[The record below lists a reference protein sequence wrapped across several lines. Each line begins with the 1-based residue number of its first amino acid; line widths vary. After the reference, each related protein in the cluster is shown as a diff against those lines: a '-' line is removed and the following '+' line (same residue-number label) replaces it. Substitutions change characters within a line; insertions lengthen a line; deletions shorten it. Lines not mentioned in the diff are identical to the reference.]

1 LSIENCTSQSIGLFD
16 SGVGGLSVMRA
27 VAELLPAANIVYV
40 ADSAHC
46 PYGRRS
52 PAEIREFSVGITR
65 FLLEQGSALIV
76 VACNTASAA
85 ALAHLRETFPQV
97 PFVGMVPA
105 VKPAVSARRPRVVG
119 VLATPVTVQG
129 ALLSD
134 VVQRFAANSRVITQV
149 CAGLV
154 EQIEA
159 GRIAMPDTRDL
170 LLHCLEPMLK
180 EGMDTLVLGCTH
192 YPFVIPL
199 IRELAGPDL
208 RIVTAEEAVARQTRR
223 VLSSPEGFR
232 EERGVPPSYHFVT
245 TAHAT
250 SFARV
255 RDVLVPALRGPVWE
269 ARWRDGEQLTVAANE
284 ALPPEHPA
292 DR

>member
-1 LSIENCTSQSIGLFD
+1 
-16 SGVGGLSVMRA
+16 MRA
-27 VAELLPAANIVYV
+27 VAELLPVADMIYV

-52 PAEIREFSVGITR
+52 PAEIRAFSVEITR
-65 FLLEQGSALIV
+65 FLLEQGSSLVV

-105 VKPAVSARRPRVVG
+105 VKPAVSVHPPRVVG

-134 VVQRFAANSRVITQV
+134 VVQRFATNSRVITQV

-154 EQIEA
+154 EQIED
-159 GRIAMPDTRDL
+159 GRITTPDTREL
-170 LLHCLEPMLK
+170 LRRCLEPLL
-180 EGMDTLVLGCTH
+180 EAGMETLVLGCTH

-199 IRELAGPDL
+199 IRELAGPNVQL
-208 RIVTAEEAVARQTRR
+208 VTAEEAVAQQARR
-223 VLSSPEGFR
+223 VLFSLEGFR
-232 EERGVPPSYHFVT
+232 EGGGAPSYRFVT
-245 TAHAT
+245 TADAGE
-250 SFARV
+250 FARV
-255 RDVLVPALRGPVWE
+255 RDVLVPALRGPVRE
-269 ARWRDGEQLTVAANE
+269 ARWGDDGQLTIAADE
-284 ALPPEHPA
+284 GLPPGHPA